1 MKKLIFFICVLL
13 FNINTM
19 LAQEQKEI
27 ARFYVT
33 HASLNGNDI
42 TEWAVNRNMFTVFY
56 TINGELYMANVSD
69 SNDDQSW
76 GKVWGFRNE
85 TREETS
91 TDYKVDIFY
100 FNWNYSNSYDSKK
113 GTCKVQ
119 FLKIYKPQGIVSK
132 LKLITES
139 LDLTEY
145 IGYMEGSIDFSNY

>member
-113 GTCKVQ
+113 GSCKVQ